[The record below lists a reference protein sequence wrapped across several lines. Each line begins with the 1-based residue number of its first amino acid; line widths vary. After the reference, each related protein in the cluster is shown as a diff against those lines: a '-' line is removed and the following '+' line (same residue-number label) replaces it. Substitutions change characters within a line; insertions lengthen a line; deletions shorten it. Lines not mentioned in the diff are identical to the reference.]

1 MSLKAR
7 AKRNAMHVAVG
18 ARRLIAISVGFLC
31 LALGLMGVVLP
42 LLPAT
47 PFFLLAVGCFAKA
60 SPRLEAW
67 LMSIEVVATPVRA
80 WRERGAIP
88 RPAKLAA
95 TFCMGLSLSAYAMS
109 GASLAAL
116 AASAGFLGLCAVF
129 IWTRPA

>member
-7 AKRNAMHVAVG
+7 AKRNVMHVAVG
-18 ARRLIAISVGFLC
+18 ARRLIAISVGLLC
-31 LALGLMGVVLP
+31 LALGMMGVVLP

-47 PFFLLAVGCFAKA
+47 PFFLLAVGCFASA

-67 LMSIEVVATPVRA
+67 LMSIEVVAAPVRA

-95 TFCMGLSLSAYAMS
+95 TFCMGLSLAAYAKS
-109 GASLAAL
+109 GAAPAAL
-116 AASAGFLGLCAVF
+116 AASAGLLGLCAVF